1 MRDYVWGTMPLVTV
15 RLFEG
20 RSLEQKSELAKKL
33 TDAVTASL
41 NVPIDSVEVILDE
54 VPRENWTK
62 AGVQFGVK
70 K

>member
-1 MRDYVWGTMPLVTV
+1 MPLVTI

-20 RSLEQKSELAKKL
+20 RSQEQKAELAKKL

-41 NVPIDSVEVILDE
+41 NVPVDAVEVILDE
-54 VPRENWTK
+54 VPRGNWAK
-62 AGVQFGVK
+62 AGVQFGLK